1 MLRDYSISIAAGV
14 VAALII
20 FIASS
25 NMFLAM
31 LLLPFCTVP
40 LFYVG
45 LSQGY
50 RAVFIVGG
58 VAAVLP
64 GLVLFDFFVS
74 LSYVIMFFAPAAIL
88 VRSALLNRTDSAGH
102 TEWYPTGRLLAVA
115 ASYFALIFLALAA
128 IASSFE
134 GGMLEVIR
142 DRLSLLVGEAAQ
154 ISPAPDG
161 QSYEEALDAL
171 VYNAAIGFSSFA
183 VICLAVSMMLAQ
195 TLLRRLGKPLRAA
208 FQLID
213 IELPRWLSY
222 AFAASLAL
230 MVIAPE
236 PWNLIGAGLAATF
249 ATPYFFLGIA
259 VVHNI
264 ARRYS
269 AGIIVLIA
277 MYALLLFAQP
287 FSMMAMAG
295 LGLAEQ
301 WLNVRRRFGGGG
313 SGPGGPGQDLTRQ
326 E

>member
-1 MLRDYSISIAAGV
+1 MLRDYSIAIAAGI
-14 VAALII
+14 VAALLI

-50 RAVFIVGG
+50 RSIFIAGG

-74 LSYVIMFFAPAAIL
+74 LSYTIMFFAPAAIL
-88 VRSALLNRTDSAGH
+88 VRSALLNRTDRDGN

-115 ASYFALIFLALAA
+115 ASYFALFFVALAA
-128 IASSFE
+128 IAASYD

-142 DRLSLLVGEAAQ
+142 DRLSLLVGENAQ
-154 ISPAPDG
+154 VSPAPDG
-161 QSYEEALDAL
+161 QTYEEALDAM
-171 VYNAAIGFSSFA
+171 VYNAAVGISSFA

-195 TLLRRLGKPLRAA
+195 ALLRRLGKPLRPS

-222 AFAASLAL
+222 AFAASLA
-230 MVIAPE
+230 VAVVTSE
-236 PWNLIGAGLAATF
+236 PWSIVGAGLAATF

-259 VVHNI
+259 VTHSI

-313 SGPGGPGQDLTRQ
+313 SGPGRPGQDLTRQ

>member
-1 MLRDYSISIAAGV
+1 
-14 VAALII
+14 
-20 FIASS
+20 
-25 NMFLAM
+25 

-40 LFYVG
+40 LFCVG

-50 RAVFIVGG
+50 RAIFIAGG

-74 LSYVIMFFAPAAIL
+74 LSYTIMFFAPAAIL
-88 VRSALLNRTDSAGH
+88 VRSALLKRTDNDGH

-115 ASYFALIFLALAA
+115 ASYFALFFLALAA

-134 GGMLEVIR
+134 GGMLEVVR
-142 DRLSLLVGEAAQ
+142 DRLSLLVGGNAQ
-154 ISPAPDG
+154 ITTAPDG
-161 QSYEEALDAL
+161 QTYEEALDAL
-171 VYNAAIGFSSFA
+171 VYNAAIGISSFA
-183 VICLAVSMMLAQ
+183 VICLTVSMMLAQ
-195 TLLRRLGKPLRAA
+195 ALLRRLGKPLRAS

-222 AFAASLAL
+222 AFAASLA
-230 MVIAPE
+230 IAIFAPE
-236 PWNLIGAGLAATF
+236 PWGLVGAGLTATF

-259 VVHNI
+259 VGHTI

-269 AGIIVLIA
+269 AGVIVLIA

-301 WLNVRRRFGGGG
+301 WLEIRRRFGGRG